1 MINAAS
7 PSMGGLF
14 EEPASVVLV
23 ATGVL
28 VLQAGTGVQ
37 VLWLILVAVVSTF
50 VGGHLGTARAAAH
63 RPAEHDDRFP
73 P

>member
-7 PSMGGLF
+7 PSTGGLF
-14 EEPASVVLV
+14 EEPASLALV

-37 VLWLILVAVVSTF
+37 VLWLILVAVVSAF
-50 VGGHLGTARAAAH
+50 VSGHLGTAGTAAH
-63 RPAEHDDRFP
+63 QPAEHDDRSP